1 MDVRI
6 LGPLEVVADGR
17 AVALGGSK
25 QRSVLALLI
34 LHANQVV
41 ARDRLVEELWGPS
54 PPKTVDKA
62 LQGCIS
68 RLRRALEPEIASADQ
83 ARVLVTRPP
92 GYALELAADALDLHR
107 FERARADA
115 QAAAARGNYAE
126 ASDSLRTGLALWR
139 GPPLGDLAYEPFAQT
154 EIARLEGLRLAALEE
169 RLEADLA
176 LGRHAAVIA
185 ELESLVSAFPLHER
199 FCAQLMLALYR
210 SGRQADA
217 LQSYR
222 DARRR
227 LVDELG
233 IDPSPELVRLEQ
245 AVLRQDSSLDWAAR
259 AVTAEPT
266 RPADTVFVGREQELD
281 DLGAVLDEALTQ
293 RGRVLLISGEPGI
306 GKSTLADQIAAEGR
320 RRGALVLV
328 GRCWEAGG
336 APPFWPWVQALNAYL
351 RQRDPGVV
359 REQVSTGAADLAQV
373 LPELRG
379 LYDDLPPPPS
389 SDPEGVRF
397 RFFEA
402 TAAFLRRAS
411 QAQPLVL
418 VLEDLH
424 AADAPSLLLLQ
435 FLGGALDGSRLLVVC
450 CYRDVDPTLRDP
462 LAAAVA
468 DLSRR
473 PEASFM
479 SLGGLSESA
488 IERFVKASTG
498 LDPPVAVLASIRRT
512 TGGNPLFVGE
522 MVRLLRTEEMLKTM
536 LDPGARLSVPE
547 GIRAVIRSR
556 LRHLSD
562 DCSSLLVLAAVLG
575 AEFSLA
581 ALEQVSRLDEN
592 RLLVILD
599 EAARER
605 VVADVP
611 GTADRLRFAHAL
623 IRDSIY
629 DELAPGRRRQL
640 HREVG
645 DALERLYADNP
656 GHHLAELA
664 HHFYESGRPVVAPK
678 ALMYARLAAER
689 SLELLAYEEASR
701 LFDVALRIL
710 TSTDGQDEATR
721 CELLLRRGEAQARA
735 GDVAHSKASFRDAA
749 ELAEALGLPE
759 QLGRA
764 ALGYGGRLIWD
775 ASRDDPYLMPLLGRA
790 LAELGE
796 ADSIIRA
803 RLLARLAAGPMR
815 DSTAD
820 PERRKAIAAEGL
832 EMARRIGDPPTLA
845 QSLAGYLGA
854 HDSAAFTPRQPA
866 MASEMLAIALEERDL
881 ERAIEAY
888 EFRLES
894 WIELGELPAAY
905 ADLSEMSRLADE
917 LRRPA
922 QQWIIGVYRS
932 FLALLEGRFAE
943 AERLI
948 ETTHALGERAS
959 AWTANASHDM
969 QLFLLRREQGRLG
982 DVEQVIRRAAAQSPT
997 YPILRCALTSALAE
1011 LGATDAARRE
1021 LDELAVDDFSG
1032 IPFDEEWSA
1041 SLALLAEAAVTLGDT
1056 GRSAVLYELLLPY
1069 ADRLTVSY
1077 TEISLG
1083 PVARFL
1089 GGLAA
1094 ASGRFDI
1101 AARHL
1106 RDAAEFSARIG
1117 ARPSLAHAQADL
1129 ARLLSGHG
1137 DGAESGALALGARA
1151 LYLELGMDVY
1161 ADGLEALIEPGP

>member
-1 MDVRI
+1 MEVRI
-6 LGPLEVVADGR
+6 LGPLEVVADGH

-41 ARDRLVEELWGPS
+41 SRDRLVEELWGSS
-54 PPKTVDKA
+54 PPKTVDKV

-68 RLRRALEPEIASADQ
+68 RLRKALEPEISSADQ
-83 ARVLVTRPP
+83 ARLLVTRPP
-92 GYALELAADALDLHR
+92 GYVLELEAEALDLRR

-115 QAAAARGNYAE
+115 RAAAARGNYAQ
-126 ASDSLRTGLALWR
+126 ASAALRAGLALWR
-139 GPPLGDLAYEPFAQT
+139 GPPLGDLAYEPFAQP
-154 EIARLEGLRLAALEE
+154 EIARLENLRLAALEE
-169 RLEADLA
+169 RLDADLA
-176 LGRHAAVIA
+176 LGRHAAVIG
-185 ELESLVSAFPLHER
+185 ELESLVSAFPLYER
-199 FCAQLMLALYR
+199 FHAQLMLALYR

-233 IDPSPELVRLEQ
+233 IEPSPELTRLEQ
-245 AVLRQDSSLDWAAR
+245 AILRQDSSLDWAAP
-259 AVTAEPT
+259 AEPP
-266 RPADTVFVGREQELD
+266 RPTDTVFVGRERELD
-281 DLGAVLDEALTQ
+281 DLDAVLDEALT
-293 RGRVLLISGEPGI
+293 RHGRLLLISGEPGI
-306 GKSTLADQIAAEGR
+306 GKSTLADQIATEAR

-351 RQRDPGVV
+351 REQDPDVV
-359 REQVSTGAADLAQV
+359 RGQVSTGAADLAQV

-379 LYDDLPPPPS
+379 LYGDLPPPPS

-418 VLEDLH
+418 ILEDLH

-462 LAAAVA
+462 LAAALA

-473 PEASFM
+473 PEAGFM
-479 SLGGLSESA
+479 SLGGLSEPA

-498 LDPPVAVLASIRRT
+498 LDPPRAVLASIRRT

-522 MVRLLRTEEMLKTM
+522 MVRLLRTEETLKTM
-536 LDPGARLSVPE
+536 LDPGARLSLPE

-556 LRHLSD
+556 LRHLPD
-562 DCSSLLVLAAVLG
+562 ECSSLLVLAAVLG

-581 ALEQVSRLDEN
+581 ALEQVSRLDED
-592 RLLVILD
+592 RLLAILD

-611 GTADRLRFAHAL
+611 GTTDRLRFAHAL

-645 DALERLYADNP
+645 DALERLYAGNP
-656 GHHLAELA
+656 GPHLAELA
-664 HHFYESGRPVVAPK
+664 HHFYESGRPGVAAK

-710 TSTDGQDEATR
+710 ASTDGQDEATR
-721 CELLLRRGEAQARA
+721 CELLLRLGEAQARA

-749 ELAEALGLPE
+749 DLAATLGLPE

-775 ASRDDPYLMPLLGRA
+775 ASRDDPYLMPLLERA

-796 ADSIIRA
+796 GDSILRV

-820 PERRKAIAAEGL
+820 PNRRRAIAA
-832 EMARRIGDPPTLA
+832 
-845 QSLAGYLGA
+845 
-854 HDSAAFTPRQPA
+854 
-866 MASEMLAIALEERDL
+866 
-881 ERAIEAY
+881 
-888 EFRLES
+888 
-894 WIELGELPAAY
+894 
-905 ADLSEMSRLADE
+905 
-917 LRRPA
+917 
-922 QQWIIGVYRS
+922 
-932 FLALLEGRFAE
+932 
-943 AERLI
+943 
-948 ETTHALGERAS
+948 
-959 AWTANASHDM
+959 
-969 QLFLLRREQGRLG
+969 
-982 DVEQVIRRAAAQSPT
+982 
-997 YPILRCALTSALAE
+997 
-1011 LGATDAARRE
+1011 
-1021 LDELAVDDFSG
+1021 
-1032 IPFDEEWSA
+1032 
-1041 SLALLAEAAVTLGDT
+1041 
-1056 GRSAVLYELLLPY
+1056 
-1069 ADRLTVSY
+1069 
-1077 TEISLG
+1077 
-1083 PVARFL
+1083 
-1089 GGLAA
+1089 
-1094 ASGRFDI
+1094 
-1101 AARHL
+1101 
-1106 RDAAEFSARIG
+1106 
-1117 ARPSLAHAQADL
+1117 
-1129 ARLLSGHG
+1129 
-1137 DGAESGALALGARA
+1137 
-1151 LYLELGMDVY
+1151 
-1161 ADGLEALIEPGP
+1161 